1 MILQL
6 LMNLF
11 VTNIFMRHEK
21 YYSDS
26 NFWDKVKNVA
36 KKAGKGLIYNALLL
50 YYVLQSPTTPTT
62 QKTLII
68 GALGYFIFPLDLVPD
83 FIPVAGFADDATALV
98 AVIKMVFEN
107 ITPAIKE
114 KARNKSNEIFA

>member
-1 MILQL
+1 
-6 LMNLF
+6 
-11 VTNIFMRHEK
+11 MRHEK

>member
-1 MILQL
+1 
-6 LMNLF
+6 
-11 VTNIFMRHEK
+11 MRYER

-36 KKAGKGLIYNALLL
+36 KKAGKELIYNALLL

-83 FIPVAGFADDATALV
+83 FIPVAGFADDATVLV
-98 AVIKMVFEN
+98 TVIKMVFEN

>member
-1 MILQL
+1 MHYCCIMFCNPQQLQ
-6 LMNLF
+6 
-11 VTNIFMRHEK
+11 RHK
-21 YYSDS
+21 
-26 NFWDKVKNVA
+26 
-36 KKAGKGLIYNALLL
+36 
-50 YYVLQSPTTPTT
+50 
-62 QKTLII
+62 KTLII

-83 FIPVAGFADDATALV
+83 FIPIAGFADDATALV